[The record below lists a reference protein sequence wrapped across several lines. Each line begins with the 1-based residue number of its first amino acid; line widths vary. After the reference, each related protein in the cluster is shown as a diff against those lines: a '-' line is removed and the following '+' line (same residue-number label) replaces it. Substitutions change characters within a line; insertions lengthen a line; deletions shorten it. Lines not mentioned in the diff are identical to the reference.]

1 MKRVSSLLLRSTIV
15 MTACSL
21 PLFALAQS
29 PGVVPSTGQATS
41 DMAKTVA
48 ASDAGLFA
56 RVNSRRVT
64 QGEFH
69 AAFGAYLRQKYYH
82 GRVPDEDLVKARD
95 VVTDQI
101 INSILLSEEA
111 VRRGIEPKADEV
123 EKRVKGFDQQN
134 ALSPEWQRD
143 RERLMPR
150 LRGEFEE
157 LVRVA
162 QLESQMRD
170 AVTVSAE
177 EVRAYHQ
184 AKPELFTE
192 PERLHV
198 HAILL
203 GVDPS
208 SPVSVWDAAMAEAQA
223 IVRRVRAGANF
234 ADIARMV
241 SSDPSSA
248 QGGDMGYVHLG
259 MLPEVVQ
266 TALATF
272 KLGEVGE
279 PVRILEGVGV
289 FRVDERMPAKLR
301 AFDDVKERAQQ
312 LALRDKKDQMWKEF
326 LASLRSKADIFIS
339 EGRPTGAKSS
349 N

>member
-1 MKRVSSLLLRSTIV
+1 MKQIFSLLLTWSCIS
-15 MTACSL
+15 MMCAL
-21 PLFALAQS
+21 PSISLAQTQGGVS
-29 PGVVPSTGQATS
+29 SVTQPVADAPKASAPGEP
-41 DMAKTVA
+41 
-48 ASDAGLFA
+48 GLFA
-56 RVNSRRVT
+56 RINTRRVS

-101 INSILLSEEA
+101 VNSILLSEEA
-111 VRRGIEPKADEV
+111 IRRGIEPKAEEV

-134 ALSPEWQRD
+134 ARSPEWQRD
-143 RERLMPR
+143 RERLLPQ

-157 LVRVA
+157 IVRLS
-162 QLESQMRD
+162 QLEAQIRD
-170 AVTVSAE
+170 AVTVTPE
-177 EVRAYHQ
+177 EVRAYHRS
-184 AKPELFTE
+184 KPELFTE

-208 SPVSVWDAAMAEAQA
+208 SPVSVWDAALAEAQA
-223 IVRRVRAGANF
+223 IVRRIRGGANF

-279 PVRILEGVGV
+279 PVRILEGIGV
-289 FRVDERMPAKLR
+289 FRVDERTPAKLR
-301 AFDDVKERAQQ
+301 SFDDVKERAEQ
-312 LALRDKKDQMWKEF
+312 LALRDKKDQVWKEF
-326 LASLRSKADIFIS
+326 LTSLRAKADIVIS
-339 EGRPTGAKSS
+339 EGRPAATKAQ

>member
-1 MKRVSSLLLRSTIV
+1 MKRIFSLVLTPSSILAMCVFSSISLAQTPGTVSS
-15 MTACSL
+15 A
-21 PLFALAQS
+21 AQS
-29 PGVVPSTGQATS
+29 
-41 DMAKTVA
+41 VA
-48 ASDAGLFA
+48 EAPKASASSDAGLFA
-56 RVNSRRVT
+56 RINARRVS

-101 INSILLSEEA
+101 VNSILLSEEA
-111 VRRGIEPKADEV
+111 VRRGIEPKAEEV

-134 ALSPEWQRD
+134 ARSPEWQRD
-143 RERLMPR
+143 RERLLPQ

-157 LVRVA
+157 IVRVS
-162 QLESQMRD
+162 QLEAQIRD

-177 EVRAYHQ
+177 EARAFHRS
-184 AKPELFTE
+184 KPELFTE

-208 SPVSVWDAAMAEAQA
+208 SPVSVWDAALAEAQA
-223 IVRRVRAGANF
+223 IVRRIRGGASF

-259 MLPEVVQ
+259 MLPDVVQ

-279 PVRILEGVGV
+279 PVRILEGIGV
-289 FRVDERMPAKLR
+289 FRVDERTPAKLR
-301 AFDDVKERAQQ
+301 SFDDVRERAEQ
-312 LALRDKKDQMWKEF
+312 LALRDKKDQVWKEF
-326 LASLRSKADIFIS
+326 LASLRAKADIMIS
-339 EGRPTGAKSS
+339 EGRPATTKAQ

>member
-1 MKRVSSLLLRSTIV
+1 MKRIFSLMLTWSRISV
-15 MTACSL
+15 MCAL
-21 PLFALAQS
+21 PSISLAQTQAA
-29 PGVVPSTGQATS
+29 VPSAAQP
-41 DMAKTVA
+41 VA
-48 ASDAGLFA
+48 DAPKASASNEPGLFA
-56 RVNSRRVT
+56 KINTRRVS

-101 INSILLSEEA
+101 VNSILLSEEA
-111 VRRGIEPKADEV
+111 VRRGIEPKAEEV

-134 ALSPEWQRD
+134 ARSPEWQRD
-143 RERLMPR
+143 RERLLPQ

-157 LVRVA
+157 IVRVA
-162 QLESQMRD
+162 QLEAQIRD
-170 AVTVSAE
+170 AVSVSADE
-177 EVRAYHQ
+177 ARAYHRS
-184 AKPELFTE
+184 KPELFTE

-208 SPVSVWDAAMAEAQA
+208 SPVSVWDAALAEAQA
-223 IVRRVRAGANF
+223 IVRRIRGGANF

-259 MLPEVVQ
+259 MLPDVVQ

-279 PVRILEGVGV
+279 PVRILEGIGV
-289 FRVDERMPAKLR
+289 FRVDERTPAKLR
-301 AFDDVKERAQQ
+301 SFDEVRERAEQ
-312 LALRDKKDQMWKEF
+312 LALRDKKDHVWKEF
-326 LASLRSKADIFIS
+326 LASLRAKADIVIS
-339 EGRPTGAKSS
+339 EGRPAATKAQ